1 MSAAANKALVR
12 RFVEQVISQGNLAVV
27 DELVAGDYVYHGPGM
42 QVGGPDGLKQLFT
55 MLRAAFPDWQETL
68 EDLIADGD
76 KVVFR
81 VTGHGTHQGEF
92 MGLPPTGKRV
102 TVAGIDLVRIEA
114 GKLSEH
120 WANFD
125 QLGLLQQLGAIPAPG
140 QAAS

>member
-76 KVVFR
+76 EVVFR

-125 QLGLLQQLGAIPAPG
+125 QLGLLQQLGAIPALG